1 MPYTYD
7 LTLGLPHTNYRQLS
21 EHLLLKHAG
30 HFQWQAIADAA
41 GMPLSV
47 LRTMQGGEVYASFYY
62 IEERIPASAPLEAFH
77 LDDTVRF
84 IINLRSYKNIA
95 IEGRIVFGHPDDL
108 NDPART
114 EKAAAVESDDR
125 DLPFIHFAN
134 IFITP
139 EKGNSR
145 LRVAPPAQADFSNL
159 PSLPNEENPYHITR
173 AASETRSLGLLTGD
187 WIDQGSHVH
196 EYAIDVDRDTNG
208 AGLVYFAN
216 YIAFMDSAERAAL
229 EGSPID
235 EYHRPQTPHRSL
247 RHRRIA
253 YYGNAD
259 VYDTLRIRVTIFRS
273 ASQPELIGFQYVIE
287 RQEDDQ
293 MICLSEAVK
302 TLSSSAT

>member
-1 MPYTYD
+1 MPHTYD

-21 EHLLLKHAG
+21 EHLLLQYAG
-30 HFQWQAIADAA
+30 HFQWQAIPDAA
-41 GMPLSV
+41 GMPLPV
-47 LRTMQGGEVYASFYY
+47 PRTMQGGEVYASFYY
-62 IEERIPASAPLEAFH
+62 IEEKIPESAPLEGFR

-84 IINLRSYKNIA
+84 IINLRAYKNIA
-95 IEGRIVFGHPDDL
+95 IEGRIVFGHPHDL
-108 NDPART
+108 NDPARVK
-114 EKAAAVESDDR
+114 KAAAVENDDR

-145 LRVAPPAQADFSNL
+145 LRVAPPAQADFSGL

-173 AASETRSLGLLTGD
+173 EASETRSLGLLTGD
-187 WIDQGSHVH
+187 WIEQSSYVH

-216 YIAFMDSAERAAL
+216 YIAFMDSAERVAL
-229 EGSPID
+229 QSSAVD
-235 EYHRPQTPHRSL
+235 EYRRPHTPHRSL

-259 VYDTLRIRVTIFRS
+259 VFDTLRIRVTILRS
-273 ASQPELIGFQYVIE
+273 GSRPELIGFQYVIE

-293 MICLSEAVK
+293 MICLSEAIK
-302 TLSSSAT
+302 TLSSSAI

>member
-21 EHLLLKHAG
+21 EHLLLKYAG

-62 IEERIPASAPLEAFH
+62 IEERIPAAAPLEKFH

-84 IINLRSYKNIA
+84 LIQLRSYKNIA

-108 NDPART
+108 NDPERIK
-114 EKAAAVESDDR
+114 KAGDNGDG
-125 DLPFIHFAN
+125 LPFIHFAN

-145 LRVAPPAQADFSNL
+145 LRVAPPAQADFSAL

-173 AASETRSLGLLTGD
+173 QASETRSLGLLSED
-187 WIDQGSHVH
+187 WTEQSSHVH

-216 YIAFMDSAERAAL
+216 YIAFMDSAERVAL
-229 EGSPID
+229 ESSPIE
-235 EYHRPQTPHRSL
+235 EYHRPHTPHRSL

-259 VYDTLRIRVTIFRS
+259 VFDTLRSRVTIFRS
-273 ASQPELIGFQYVIE
+273 ASRPDLIGFQYVIE

-293 MICLSEAVK
+293 MICLSESIK
-302 TLSSSAT
+302 SLSSNAA

>member
-21 EHLLLKHAG
+21 EHLLLKYAG

-62 IEERIPASAPLEAFH
+62 IEERIPATLPMEEFH

-84 IINLRSYKNIA
+84 IIKLRSFKNIA
-95 IEGRIVFGHPDDL
+95 IEGRIVFGHPNDL
-108 NDPART
+108 DDPARV
-114 EKAAAVESDDR
+114 ERAAAGDG

-145 LRVAPPAQADFSNL
+145 LRVAPPAQADFSAL

-173 AASETRSLGLLTGD
+173 QASETRSLGLLTGD
-187 WIDQGSHVH
+187 WIEQSSYVH
-196 EYAIDVDRDTNG
+196 QYAIDVDRDTNG

-216 YIAFMDSAERAAL
+216 YIAFMDSAERVAL
-229 EGSPID
+229 ESSPID
-235 EYHRPQTPHRSL
+235 EYRRPHTPHRSL

-259 VYDTLRIRVTIFRS
+259 VFDTLRMRVTILRS
-273 ASQPELIGFQYVIE
+273 ASRPRMVAFQYVIE

-293 MICLSEAVK
+293 MICLSEAIK
-302 TLSSSAT
+302 ALPDFAS

>member
-1 MPYTYD
+1 MPHTYD

-21 EHLLLKHAG
+21 EHLLLKYAG

-62 IEERIPASAPLEAFH
+62 IEERIPESAPLEGFR

-84 IINLRSYKNIA
+84 IINLRAYKNIA

-108 NDPART
+108 NDPARV
-114 EKAAAVESDDR
+114 EKAAAVENEDR

-145 LRVAPPAQADFSNL
+145 LRVAPPAQADFASL
-159 PSLPNEENPYHITR
+159 PLLPNEENPFQITR
-173 AASETRSLGLLTGD
+173 AAEQSGSLGV
-187 WIDQGSHVH
+187 IDDSWTPIGAYDHR
-196 EYAIDVDRDTNG
+196 YTIDVDRDTNG

-216 YIAFMDSAERAAL
+216 YVAFMDTAERLAL
-229 EGSPID
+229 RSLGID
-235 EYHRPQTPHRSL
+235 AKTRSL
-247 RHRRIA
+247 RRRRIA

-259 VYDTLRIRVTIFRS
+259 VEDTITIHVEVLRSDARLGFRFR
-273 ASQPELIGFQYVIE
+273 LV
-287 RQEDDQ
+287 RDEDQQ
-293 MICLSEAVK
+293 MICLSEAIK
-302 TLSSSAT
+302 TV